1 MELNREKVLH
11 VADLAKLSLTED
23 EIKKYQEQLTNIL
36 GEIDKINKVEIDT
49 DEIMIS
55 PSNNKNVFSEDEVY
69 SSNNPKSILNNAKK
83 TNGDY
88 IEVIGVIN
96 E

>member
-1 MELNREKVLH
+1 
-11 VADLAKLSLTED
+11 
-23 EIKKYQEQLTNIL
+23 
-36 GEIDKINKVEIDT
+36 
-49 DEIMIS
+49 MIS

-69 SSNNPKSILNNAKK
+69 SSNDPKSILNNAK